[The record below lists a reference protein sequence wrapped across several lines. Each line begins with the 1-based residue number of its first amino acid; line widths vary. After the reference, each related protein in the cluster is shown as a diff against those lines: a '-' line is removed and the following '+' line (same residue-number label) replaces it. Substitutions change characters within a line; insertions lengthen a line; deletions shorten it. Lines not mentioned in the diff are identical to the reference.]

1 MRVPSATLRRPLLAL
16 ASLCGALAALA
27 CSSGSPAWCEVA
39 LPDGGCSY
47 HVELH
52 CSGGAVCSPGSV
64 QVLDAG
70 SCLRDVSAD
79 ILDCT

>member
-1 MRVPSATLRRPLLAL
+1 VTRSLLGVAGFLGLAL
-16 ASLCGALAALA
+16 ALGCSAGPPVLCELG
-27 CSSGSPAWCEVA
+27 

-52 CSGGAVCSPGSV
+52 CGDSEVCSAGSV

-70 SCLRDVSAD
+70 SCSRDTGAD
-79 ILDCT
+79 VIDCT

>member
-1 MRVPSATLRRPLLAL
+1 MGVAGLLGLAFASSCSAGPPLL
-16 ASLCGALAALA
+16 
-27 CSSGSPAWCEVA
+27 CELG

-52 CSGGAVCSPGSV
+52 CGDSEVCSAGSV

-70 SCLRDVSAD
+70 SCVRDKASDV
-79 ILDCT
+79 IDCT